1 LQGAAE
7 ETPMMM
13 RRLPQRLFL
22 LLLAAVVLV
31 LGLLDLGLL
40 DLCLLDLDL
49 LRLFHAMVLL
59 LATTLNFRR
68 MILWRSQA
76 WLGLRITTASA
87 ALSRASKQ
95 TLDAS

>member
-31 LGLLDLGLL
+31 LGLLDL
-40 DLCLLDLDL
+40 CLLDLDL
-49 LRLFHAMVLL
+49 LRLCQAMVLL
-59 LATTLNFRR
+59 LAITLNFRR